1 MISFASKYYQHPI
14 GRVIAAALPSYLKK
28 DRPAISLV
36 EEIKITKKGKEIIPD
51 EIMRRT
57 PKQAKLISYFQK
69 KQSITV
75 DVLNKAG
82 IEWRSQRKN
91 LLKKE
96 WVTISH
102 IPSKLNIQKNVSTPV
117 MGPTLN
123 SEQNIAVNQI
133 KETQNFKA
141 FLLDGITGSG
151 KTEVYLRII
160 LEVLKTGKQCLIL
173 VPEIG
178 LTAQFIERLIKRIG
192 IEPVLLHS
200 SLTEHQRF
208 KAWQM
213 TREPQT
219 KLILGTRSAI
229 FAPIYNLGI
238 IIVDEENDVSYKQ
251 QDGFRYSARDLAVTK
266 AKYFDIPIILGS
278 ATPSLESL
286 NLIQQKKY
294 TKLSL
299 QKRAGNAQLPSMHLV
314 DMTKEYAPDGL
325 SPSLIRTIK
334 KHLKKDGQIL
344 IYINRRGFA
353 PTLICTSCNHIAQC
367 LRCDSRMT
375 VYLSQN
381 KLACHHC
388 GSSRKYTDKCINCSG
403 EYKALGQGTQRLE
416 EVLGKYFPNIL
427 IKRID
432 SDSTRLKGSM
442 NEALNIANTGK
453 ARILVGTQ
461 MLSKGH
467 HFPSLT
473 LVAVINA
480 DQGLFSIDFR
490 GSERLAQN
498 LIQVSGRAGRENQ
511 KGQVIIQTEYPDHP
525 FWEAL
530 FEGGYK
536 RVAEETL
543 AEREAASWPPFS
555 YLALIRASSH
565 KKNFTWDFLNSSYQI
580 IEKDKLNDINILGPI
595 SAPMERKAGKF
606 RGQLLLQCENRKS
619 LHKQISLFIQKIER
633 KKCTHRVK
641 WSVDIDPVELF

>member
-102 IPSKLNIQKNVSTPV
+102 IPSKLNIQKIVSTPV